1 MVVMFMRGEGSAVI
15 SRGLDRRLAL
25 GMVLST
31 VAVVALG
38 VFTEAWMRLA
48 EAAVIAFAG

>member
-1 MVVMFMRGEGSAVI
+1 MVAMAMRGEGSAVM
-15 SRGLDRRLAL
+15 SRGLDRRRAL
-25 GMVLST
+25 GMVLSA
-31 VAVVALG
+31 VAIVALG